1 MLWVRSWVWEFGGHM
16 AKLIERLTSEAIRKL
31 AAPGYYADGDG
42 L

>member
-1 MLWVRSWVWEFGGHM
+1 M